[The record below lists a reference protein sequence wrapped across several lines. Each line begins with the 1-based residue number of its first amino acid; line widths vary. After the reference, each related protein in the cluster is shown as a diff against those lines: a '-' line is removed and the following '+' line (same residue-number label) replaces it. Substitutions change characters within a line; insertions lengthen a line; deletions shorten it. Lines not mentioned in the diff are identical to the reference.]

1 MSTTKRVGENAES
14 KPLNLRL
21 PHAVGDQLDALA
33 ASLPIV
39 SRHRLAVE
47 ALRLGIAA
55 LMADPSILLRGAA
68 TPSTSAPATPGA
80 PAPVRPVAS
89 PVVPVEASPATP
101 GVEALAAEVARAR
114 ALPAML
120 AAEDR
125 AAPPVDPREEIRRI
139 APVLKGLAGRVRY
152 LSVDTRHAQTMRL
165 ALDLG
170 ANFINDISAL
180 SFDPQALDVAASAQG
195 PVCLMH
201 MRGTPETMSQ
211 YTIYNN
217 IIEDVLEYFVERIAV
232 CERAGIERR
241 RLVLDPGLG
250 FAKTTAQNLTL
261 IREIG
266 RVCALGFPVLMGAS
280 RKRFISEADRDC
292 APDQRLGGSLASA
305 LYAAAQGVKI
315 LRVHDVAATRQALAV
330 QQALQLNSPP
340 TRR

>member
-1 MSTTKRVGENAES
+1 MTLFSDSTSLMGIVNVTPDSFSDGGSYLDPARGIEQG
-14 KPLNLRL
+14 LRL
-21 PHAVGDQLDALA
+21 VEEGAEILDVGG
-33 ASLPIV
+33 
-39 SRHRLAVE
+39 E
-47 ALRLGIAA
+47 
-55 LMADPSILLRGAA
+55 
-68 TPSTSAPATPGA
+68 STRPG
-80 PAPVRPVAS
+80 
-89 PVVPVEASPATP
+89 
-101 GVEALAAEVARAR
+101 
-114 ALPAML
+114 
-120 AAEDR
+120 
-125 AAPPVDPREEIRRI
+125 APPVDPREEIRRI